1 MASDL
6 VAVTFAISASTL
18 TLSIKVRNEDAS
30 SSDIKICAWVLP
42 KSNEDINTSNRIV
55 MHIRKEAE
63 PVDFIYWHF
72 IVTISNITLGILL
85 DKE

>member
-1 MASDL
+1 M
-6 VAVTFAISASTL
+6 
-18 TLSIKVRNEDAS
+18 
-30 SSDIKICAWVLP
+30 P